1 MSTATELMTVED
13 FRLLPDPAD
22 GSRYELH
29 AGRLVS
35 MPPPK
40 NRHIYLQIHIR
51 KLLEREAGE
60 RAVVHTEWPFRATP
74 EHEFRYADV
83 ALVKRLRFERD
94 NLDDNLHGAPEL
106 VVEVVSPSN
115 TEEELDEKEAL
126 CLANGCREFWVV
138 YPKGRY
144 VRVATGDTT
153 RRYREGDQI
162 PLLLF
167 PGQTIA
173 VSEIFSIL
181 PSSSQG

>member
-1 MSTATELMTVED
+1 MTVEE
-13 FRLLPDPAD
+13 FRLLPDPTE
-22 GSRYELH
+22 GSRYELR
-29 AGRLVS
+29 AGKLASKPV
-35 MPPPK
+35 PK
-40 NRHIYLQIHIR
+40 NRYIYLQIRIR
-51 KLLEREAGE
+51 KLLEPEAGE
-60 RAVVHTEWPFRATP
+60 RAVVSTNWPFRATP

-83 ALVKRLRFERD
+83 ALVNRMRFDRD